1 MGDFEIQKKVGFPL
15 LLYSSV
21 SEKIIF
27 KLLSISRAFPGP
39 LNCPRD
45 LAHSP
50 HPIPSVSLFLTQK
63 CFFLL

>member
-27 KLLSISRAFPGP
+27 KIIFKLLSISKSFPW
-39 LNCPRD
+39 
-45 LAHSP
+45 AS
-50 HPIPSVSLFLTQK
+50 
-63 CFFLL
+63 